1 MVLELLTRILVW
13 AAMGLF
19 IWYVLLKFIPR
30 NFLTWFGGAIIL
42 TLFVLSFID
51 PNDETIGS
59 IWQIISLPLTP
70 LGATLG
76 LLILALADKKIK
88 SRYVWVAFVI
98 LLVASVPLFARTIV
112 NQAEQAVQEAYLVQ
126 QGICE
131 DVCPTGI
138 PTTIPLSQV
147 AIEVIIA
154 ENMDLVAPQESFPN
168 QIDSEVELDP
178 VLVARL
184 ASAARLYNRLQAQG
198 SAPFVYVTAGPLYGD
213 ENCCDDDAEKA
224 TKEENLRQILING
237 GVPREAITIEDS
249 GIDVHQAMRD
259 VRTFLD
265 DRGILGSAET
275 TQRESQR
282 VALVAPALIMRRAA
296 LTFEKEGLQVI
307 AWPTNL
313 YGSSRP
319 TGDTLAKLSD
329 LVPSVEALRL
339 TSRYWNEV
347 LTSFYYFLRGWLPG
361 FNVRWNEVVELV
373 PEETP

>member
-1 MVLELLTRILVW
+1 
-13 AAMGLF
+13 
-19 IWYVLLKFIPR
+19 
-30 NFLTWFGGAIIL
+30 
-42 TLFVLSFID
+42 
-51 PNDETIGS
+51 
-59 IWQIISLPLTP
+59 
-70 LGATLG
+70 
-76 LLILALADKKIK
+76 
-88 SRYVWVAFVI
+88 
-98 LLVASVPLFARTIV
+98 
-112 NQAEQAVQEAYLVQ
+112 VQ

-138 PTTIPLSQV
+138 PTTIPLGQV

-154 ENMDLVAPQESFPN
+154 ENMDLIAPQESFPN

-178 VLVARL
+178 VLVTRL

-213 ENCCDDDAEKA
+213 ESCCDDDAEKA
-224 TKEENLRQILING
+224 AKAETLRQILING
-237 GVPREAITIEDS
+237 GVSREAITIADS

-259 VRTFLD
+259 VRSFLD

-275 TQRESQR
+275 SQRESQR

-373 PEETP
+373 PDENP